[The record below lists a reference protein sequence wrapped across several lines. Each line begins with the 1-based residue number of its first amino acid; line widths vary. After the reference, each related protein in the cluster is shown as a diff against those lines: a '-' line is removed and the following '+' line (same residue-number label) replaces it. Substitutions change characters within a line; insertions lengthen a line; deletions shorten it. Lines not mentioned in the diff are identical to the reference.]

1 MAGCMVGSLMKCLWV
16 CVRFGQCN
24 GMVCCCV
31 CLFVCGCVCWFG
43 LFECL
48 FVCLF
53 VCVCLSV
60 CYLDVFAGWVG
71 AEAVV
76 YSLLGWVA
84 VG

>member
-31 CLFVCGCVCWFG
+31 CV
-43 LFECL
+43 CL
-48 FVCLF
+48 FAGVFAGLVCLSVCLF